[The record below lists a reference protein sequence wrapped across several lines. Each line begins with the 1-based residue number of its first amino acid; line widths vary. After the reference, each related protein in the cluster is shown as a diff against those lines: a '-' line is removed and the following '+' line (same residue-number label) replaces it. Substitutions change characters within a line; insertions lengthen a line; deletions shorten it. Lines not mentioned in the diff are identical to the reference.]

1 MRQWQADEIRA
12 VIEMLATAQEDGY
25 RTAEG
30 RRADPFN
37 DGFPYVCGVLQA
49 RIDIAAK
56 RLEKLVSEPEPAKQ
70 VGIGLLEDANT

>member
-30 RRADPFN
+30 RGADPFN

-49 RIDIAAK
+49 RLI
-56 RLEKLVSEPEPAKQ
+56 
-70 VGIGLLEDANT
+70 LLRSAQKSSFQSQNQQTSRNWSFG